1 MPSPLPGDISLS
13 LSLSSLF
20 CLLALFSVLSFSL
33 LCSGSLLCSVSLLC
47 SLSLSLPLSPN
58 LSYMLAPLYQGPRL
72 MNLLYFQNLFSCRE
86 ASSSSCRDSHPL
98 VCALA
103 GHSVLFNL
111 KNLLTRAASP
121 MPKVARTH
129 THRTGEGNV
138 GNVVAR
144 SHHHTSAA
152 IARFHFRAPSIVCAC
167 RRFRF
172 ADSPTY
178 SSQPN

>member
-1 MPSPLPGDISLS
+1 MTPAATLPPILLLACRHARGHDVFGAPCPACVSILGAGDNAGALPLAGGYFALS
-13 LSLSSLF
+13 LSFFSLLSSRSLLCSLFLSSLFWLSSLF
-20 CLLALFSVLSFSL
+20 CLSSL
-33 LCSGSLLCSVSLLC
+33 
-47 SLSLSLPLSPN
+47 LSLSSLSPN

-129 THRTGEGNV
+129 TQ
-138 GNVVAR
+138 
-144 SHHHTSAA
+144 
-152 IARFHFRAPSIVCAC
+152 
-167 RRFRF
+167 
-172 ADSPTY
+172 DW
-178 SSQPN
+178 